1 MDEIYPVNKSKGRRY
16 PKAEFH
22 PGNGNIEQ
30 RNRPVKRLSKIS
42 CRVRMWCLSNKS
54 RLRKL
59 RREALNAVEQQAART
74 FQWHAEIPE

>member
-30 RNRPVKRLSKIS
+30 RNRPVKSLSRIN
-42 CRVRMWCLSNKS
+42 CRVRMWCLSHKS
-54 RLRKL
+54 RSRKIRPEEL
-59 RREALNAVEQQAART
+59 DALKQQAART
-74 FQWHAEIPE
+74 LNWHAQILA